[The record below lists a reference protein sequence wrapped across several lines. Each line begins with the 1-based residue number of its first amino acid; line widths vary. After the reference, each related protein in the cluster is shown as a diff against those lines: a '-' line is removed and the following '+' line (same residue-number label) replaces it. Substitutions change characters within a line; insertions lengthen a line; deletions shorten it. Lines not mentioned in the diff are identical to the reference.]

1 VLPKPSKAGE
11 AAASDIL
18 MIVGSASQ
26 PRWKKGADSQLVA
39 AVQSFKATI
48 FTPARNYQRAGVQY
62 KSGFSE
68 FGEARP
74 TDSYATMD

>member
-1 VLPKPSKAGE
+1 MLPKPSKAGE

-39 AVQSFKATI
+39 AVQSFKPLRSKPYRMSL
-48 FTPARNYQRAGVQY
+48 PARRAV
-62 KSGFSE
+62 S
-68 FGEARP
+68 
-74 TDSYATMD
+74 